1 MKLGHLEY
9 FFNKGDDLWNH
20 NDDEMMKLTVA
31 EMIKINSLERGAVL
45 DASVIDVSK
54 NLPPSWKAACQEH

>member
-31 EMIKINSLERGAVL
+31 EMIKINSLEHRSCSTQA
-45 DASVIDVSK
+45 
-54 NLPPSWKAACQEH
+54 